1 MKKTSLHSTGRII
14 GWHCVLLSLA
24 LGVALLV
31 LVLPSGASAQ
41 RAGNNTRQPRERV
54 DRRTERDDAAK
65 ADADKKAEADFREKM
80 AASAPEDEEEQRL
93 RALRERRQGPTFP
106 GKDPAFLVLPR
117 PAVRTH
123 MAEELLTPKVRDMT
137 KRALTY
143 LQGKQSNSDGS
154 WSDTEFKENT
164 GVTALVVLAFM
175 AEGSR
180 PRIGQYGRQIDRG
193 LEFILNNV
201 QSNGV
206 IAGKG
211 SNPLGPGYENAFSTL
226 ALLYAYGDMPYK
238 PEVRDVI
245 SKSIQAIAR
254 SQKLDG
260 GWRYDFSREGQS
272 DMSVTA
278 NVLWV
283 LRTAKK
289 AGFTVSA
296 DSVAKGV
303 NFVEKCAMPDGTFRY
318 RTFGIVAE
326 PSLGGTGVIALANNG
341 AISHPLIPRARDRIA
356 YDYERYS
363 IEDLKARRYF
373 VFGAFYASLATYMCG
388 DSFMYKMPDSQEKR
402 PGGFIPW
409 FQKAADVLA
418 AMQRRDG
425 EFYDDYDNT
434 VYATAMA
441 AILLQAPLGYL
452 PIYER

>member
-1 MKKTSLHSTGRII
+1 MLM
-14 GWHCVLLSLA
+14 LA
-24 LGVALLV
+24 LGLGICLTLLATA
-31 LVLPSGASAQ
+31 GAQTPPKSDKKQPAP
-41 RAGNNTRQPRERV
+41 RQPRSDKRSDKEA
-54 DRRTERDDAAK
+54 AAK
-65 ADADKKAEADFREKM
+65 AADDKEAEAEFRKDLADQ
-80 AASAPEDEEEQRL
+80 AASSPDLDEEEMKL
-93 RALRERRQGPTFP
+93 RAMREKRKGPMWP
-106 GKDPAFLVLPR
+106 GSDPAFLLLPK
-117 PAVRTH
+117 PTERTK
-123 MAEELLTPKVRDMT
+123 MADELLTPEVRTMT

-143 LQGKQSNSDGS
+143 LVGKQSNSDGS
-154 WSDTEFKENT
+154 WSDEEFKENT
-164 GVTALVVLAFM
+164 GVTALCVLAFM

-180 PRIGQYGRQIDRG
+180 PRIGVYGKQIDRG

-201 QSNGV
+201 QPNGV

-211 SNPLGPGYENAFSTL
+211 SNPMGPGYENAMSTL

-245 SKSIQAIAR
+245 SRSIQAIAR

-296 DSVAKGV
+296 DSVKKGTE
-303 NFVEKCAMPDGTFRY
+303 FVERCAMPDGTFRY
-318 RTFGIVAE
+318 RTFGITAE
-326 PSLGGTGVIALANNG
+326 PSLGGTGVIALANKG
-341 AISHPLIPRARDRIA
+341 DISHPLIPRARDRIA

-363 IEDLKARRYF
+363 VNDLKGRRFF
-373 VFGAFYASLATYMCG
+373 VFGCFYASLATYMCG
-388 DSFMYKMPDSQEKR
+388 DSFTYKMPDGKETR

-409 FQKAADVLA
+409 FKKSVQVLA
-418 AMQRRDG
+418 AVQQRDG
-425 EFYDDYDNT
+425 QFLEYDQTNQGGNCYS
-434 VYATAMA
+434 VWPTAMG
-441 AILLQAPLGYL
+441 AIVLQAPLGYL

>member
-1 MKKTSLHSTGRII
+1 MDRETKMSNRLFVGQI
-14 GWHCVLLSLA
+14 GVWRCLLACLA
-24 LGVALLV
+24 LGTMLTLLV
-31 LVLPSGASAQ
+31 LPASAQ
-41 RAGNNTRQPRERV
+41 RGRRQPE
-54 DRRTERDDAAK
+54 DGAARTEKEEEAAYRK
-65 ADADKKAEADFREKM
+65 ELADQ
-80 AASAPEDEEEQRL
+80 AASAPDLDEDEQRL
-93 RALRERRQGPTFP
+93 WAARERRAGPTFP
-106 GKDPAFLVLPR
+106 GKDPAFLILPR
-117 PAVRTH
+117 PSERSK
-123 MAEELLTPKVRDMT
+123 MAEELLTPKVREMT
-137 KRALTY
+137 KRALSY
-143 LQGKQSNSDGS
+143 LASKQSNSDGS

-164 GVTALVVLAFM
+164 GVTALACLAFM

-180 PRIGQYGRQIDRG
+180 PRVGTYGRQIDRG

-211 SNPLGPGYENAFSTL
+211 SNPLGPGYENAFATL

-238 PEVRDVI
+238 PEIRDVI
-245 SKSIQAIAR
+245 ARSIQAIAR

-289 AGFTVSA
+289 AGFTVSSE
-296 DSVAKGV
+296 SVSKGV
-303 NFVEKCAMPDGTFRY
+303 QFVEKCAMPDGTFRY

-341 AISHPLIPRARDRIA
+341 STSHPLIPRARDRIA

-363 IEDLKARRYF
+363 VQDLLARRYF
-373 VFGAFYASLATYMCG
+373 VFGCFYASLAQYMCG
-388 DSFMYKMPDSQEKR
+388 DQFMYRMPDSQERR

-409 FQKAADVLA
+409 FKKSALVLA
-418 AMQRRDG
+418 EMQRRDG
-425 EFYDDYDNT
+425 EFWDEYGNT

-441 AILLQAPLGYL
+441 AIVLQAPLGYL
-452 PIYER
+452 PIFER